1 MSKPIVYPATVFWSD
16 DDGGFIAIAPD
27 LPGSSAFG
35 ETEAEAVRQLRDAID
50 AWIEA
55 AESVGNPIPQPTDLT
70 KPQDYSGRLLLRMPK
85 TLHQLL
91 ADEAKREDVSLNQYI
106 LYRLASGTAGTGE
119 RVVPA
124 LKKATPPK
132 QAAGKSK
139 RPSKAPS
146 VKNKAA

>member
-1 MSKPIVYPATVFWSD
+1 MSKPTIYPATVFWSD

-35 ETEAEAVRQLRDAID
+35 ETEAEAVRELRDAIE

-70 KPQDYSGRLLLRMPK
+70 KPHDYSGRLLLRMPK

-106 LYRLASGTAGTGE
+106 LYRLASGTVGQSDQVA
-119 RVVPA
+119 PA
-124 LKKATPPK
+124 LKKASRPK
-132 QAAGKSK
+132 QASGKSK
-139 RPSKAPS
+139 HLAKAPS

>member
-1 MSKPIVYPATVFWSD
+1 MSKPKAYPATVFWSD

-35 ETEAEAVRQLRDAID
+35 ETEAEAVRELRDAIE

-55 AESVGNPIPQPTDLT
+55 ANSVGNPIPQPTDMS
-70 KPQDYSGRLLLRMPK
+70 KPFDYSGRLLLRMPRS
-85 TLHQLL
+85 LHQLL

-106 LYRLASGTAGTGE
+106 LYRLSRGTADQSDLVAAPVKKIS
-119 RVVPA
+119 RAKKVPEKPNRPA
-124 LKKATPPK
+124 KA
-132 QAAGKSK
+132 S
-139 RPSKAPS
+139 S

>member
-1 MSKPIVYPATVFWSD
+1 MTNSIKYPASVCWSEQ
-16 DDGGFIAIAPD
+16 DGGFIAIAPD

-35 ETEAEAVRQLRDAID
+35 ETEADALRELRLV
-50 AWIEA
+50 IELGI
-55 AESVGNPIPQPTDLT
+55 ESHKAVGNPIPQPTDLT

-124 LKKATPPK
+124 LKKASPPK

>member
-1 MSKPIVYPATVFWSD
+1 
-16 DDGGFIAIAPD
+16 
-27 LPGSSAFG
+27 
-35 ETEAEAVRQLRDAID
+35 
-50 AWIEA
+50 
-55 AESVGNPIPQPTDLT
+55 
-70 KPQDYSGRLLLRMPK
+70 MPK